1 VDNSDREVV
10 DYRLSPS
17 AGWTLVV
24 HRQRCGLFPC
34 RCSQAVQ
41 RM

>member
-1 VDNSDREVV
+1 VDKSDREVV
-10 DYRLSPS
+10 DYRLSLF
-17 AGWTLVV
+17 AGRTLVV
-24 HRQRCGLFPC
+24 HGQRCGLFPC